1 MVQYIWEVLHT
12 APAADTLGDSVKAL
26 TSPVEKA
33 AAQPGLIHVS
43 WTYLTT
49 EPFTMEQLL

>member
-1 MVQYIWEVLHT
+1 VVQYIWEVLHT